1 MNLKCLLYARYSSS
15 IPINIITKD
24 TSNKELKAD
33 LDRVSFPLLR
43 CPPKSRL
50 SSPKQANA
58 IN

>member
-33 LDRVSFPLLR
+33 LDRVPFALSR
-43 CPPKSRL
+43 CPPKSKH
-50 SSPKQANA
+50 SSPNQANG